1 MIEKRLSYR
10 IDNDMK
16 CFNVIIYK
24 RNSNL
29 MHNNN
34 FIRFETYIRW
44 HYEGRDRTIIASIT
58 ANPIMYV
65 ETFKTNVIVF
75 IDDFLI

>member
-24 RNSNL
+24 RNSNFI
-29 MHNNN
+29 HNN
-34 FIRFETYIRW
+34 IYQM
-44 HYEGRDRTIIASIT
+44 A
-58 ANPIMYV
+58 
-65 ETFKTNVIVF
+65 
-75 IDDFLI
+75 L